1 MSRLVFDWRNKII
14 QHQKKWL
21 RKGKKVLL
29 SIKRFVVDKKH
40 TQKVVNNASFKGS
53 LKKNTE
59 YRNKK

>member
-14 QHQKKWL
+14 QHQKKWIM
-21 RKGKKVLL
+21 KGKKVLL
-29 SIKRFVVDKKH
+29 IKRGCCWQK

-53 LKKNTE
+53 LKKHTE